1 MGFATFA
8 AVQQHGQRLNGFA
21 QAHVVGQA
29 AAEMVVLHEAQ
40 PVVAGLLVGAQLAL
54 EADGQRVVLH
64 FGKVA
69 ELGQLA
75 AHAYGGQLIA
85 LQVGYQCQV
94 MAAQVEAV
102 GRFFAKGKQLQ
113 VVRKPLFGDDG
124 NLAIR

>member
-1 MGFATFA
+1 MGIYDRDYYREPSPRWAADLGNSGTVWIMATTIVLFF
-8 AVQQHGQRLNGFA
+8 VQAFIRHPAISPLAEWGQF
-21 QAHVVGQA
+21 
-29 AAEMVVLHEAQ
+29 
-40 PVVAGLLVGAQLAL
+40 
-54 EADGQRVVLH
+54 H

-85 LQVGYQCQV
+85 LQVGYQGQV